1 MATMEDQ
8 NSKNELAKKR
18 TELAVQ
24 RTILAN
30 ARTFSAWIRTGL
42 SSVLGGLAVVKF
54 MGNNEAYRGY
64 ILLIGILFVVIGIA
78 IYLLAFLSFKK
89 SFNKLK
95 EGNEEITNPLVIL
108 VAITS
113 GMVITAVLIMGLLI
127 FY

>member
-1 MATMEDQ
+1 MEDET
-8 NSKNELAKKR
+8 SKNELAKKR

-54 MGNNEAYRGY
+54 MGDNEIYRGY
-64 ILLIGILFVVIGIA
+64 ILLIGILFVLIGIA
-78 IYLLAFLSFKK
+78 IYIFAFLSFRN
-89 SFNKLK
+89 SFNQLK
-95 EGNEEITNPLVIL
+95 KEDENTTNSLAIL
-108 VAITS
+108 VMITT
-113 GMVITAVLIMGLLI
+113 GMVLTAVLIMGLLV

>member
-1 MATMEDQ
+1 MEDET
-8 NSKNELAKKR
+8 SKNELAKKR

-54 MGNNEAYRGY
+54 MGDNEIYRGY
-64 ILLIGILFVVIGIA
+64 ILLIGILFVLIGIA
-78 IYLLAFLSFKK
+78 IYIFAFLSFRN
-89 SFNKLK
+89 SFNQLK
-95 EGNEEITNPLVIL
+95 KEDENTTNSLAIL
-108 VAITS
+108 VTITT
-113 GMVITAVLIMGLLI
+113 GMVLTAVLIMGLLV

>member
-1 MATMEDQ
+1 MEDP
-8 NSKNELAKKR
+8 NSKNELAKRR
-18 TELAVQ
+18 TDLAVQ

-54 MGNNEAYRGY
+54 MGDNEIYRGY

-78 IYLLAFLSFKK
+78 IYFFAFLSFKK
-89 SFNKLK
+89 SFDKLK
-95 EGNEEITNPLVIL
+95 EGDKEITNPLAIL

-113 GMVITAVLIMGLLI
+113 GMVITAILIMGLLI